1 MPTFIDECLMR
12 RGQFLCTMNHKP
24 TLSMRPIL
32 SASGTYNYKL
42 AKWLEEK
49 LKPLSVNQYTIDD
62 ALAFSKEIRKHPV
75 LEDDILVSYDVTS
88 LFTNVPVQETI
99 RILVEKAFTDN
110 WFNSTYDLNLQKDQL
125 TQLLRMASTD
135 QLFQFDGQLYEQ
147 CEGVAMG
154 SPLGSLLANV
164 FMCHLEERLSDNDL
178 IPSFYRR
185 YVDDT
190 LAIMPGLDAAES
202 FLGVLNG
209 LHPSIHFTMELSNND
224 SIPFIGTLITKNG
237 NKLETQVYRKPTNTG
252 LLLHFQSHTDL
263 RYKKC
268 LIKTMVHRTK
278 ELSSTHQAFVDE
290 CRHLKSMFHHLGYP
304 SSLVNCIIDKCDYSS
319 TPDAKTKSDETL
331 RVSIPFKDQVSANMV
346 KRQMRDLSSKIGI
359 DVQPIYTS
367 KKLEQDLKLKEIKPR
382 IVNQHSVVYCFK
394 CDLCDSNYVGY
405 TTRHLFQHI
414 ADHRYSAIGRHLRD
428 AHGTY
433 SMRASLECLKNAAR
447 NGIVL
452 FMKCCT

>member
-1 MPTFIDECLMR
+1 M
-12 RGQFLCTMNHKP
+12 
-24 TLSMRPIL
+24 
-32 SASGTYNYKL
+32 
-42 AKWLEEK
+42 
-49 LKPLSVNQYTIDD
+49 NQYTIDD
-62 ALAFSKEIRKHPV
+62 ALGFSKEIREHLV
-75 LEDDILVSYDVTS
+75 LEGDILASYDVTS

-99 RILVEKAFTDN
+99 NIIVEKAFTDN

-154 SPLGSLLANV
+154 SPLGPLLANV
-164 FMCHLEERLSDNDL
+164 FMCHLEERLSDDDL
-178 IPSFYRR
+178 IPSYYKR

-202 FLGVLNG
+202 FLNVLNG

-268 LIKTMVHRTK
+268 LIKTMVHRAK

-290 CRHLKSMFHHLGYP
+290 CRHLKSMFHRLGYP

-319 TPDAKTKSDETL
+319 TPDTKTKSDETL
-331 RVSIPFKDQVSANMV
+331 RVSIPFKDQVSVNIA

-359 DVQPIYTS
+359 DVQPVYTS

-405 TTRHLFQHI
+405 TTRHLFQRI

-428 AHGTY
+428 AHGNIDLLNESQFRMLKKCGTKWDFLVY
-433 SMRASLECLKNAAR
+433 EMLYIRTIRPNLNTQSDSIRAK
-447 NGIVL
+447 L
-452 FMKCCT
+452 FV

>member
-62 ALAFSKEIRKHPV
+62 ALGFSKEIRKHPV

-252 LLLHFQSHTDL
+252 LLLHFQSHRFAL
-263 RYKKC
+263 QEVSYQNNG
-268 LIKTMVHRTK
+268 
-278 ELSSTHQAFVDE
+278 SS
-290 CRHLKSMFHHLGYP
+290 CK
-304 SSLVNCIIDKCDYSS
+304 
-319 TPDAKTKSDETL
+319 
-331 RVSIPFKDQVSANMV
+331 
-346 KRQMRDLSSKIGI
+346 
-359 DVQPIYTS
+359 
-367 KKLEQDLKLKEIKPR
+367 
-382 IVNQHSVVYCFK
+382 
-394 CDLCDSNYVGY
+394 
-405 TTRHLFQHI
+405 
-414 ADHRYSAIGRHLRD
+414 
-428 AHGTY
+428 
-433 SMRASLECLKNAAR
+433 
-447 NGIVL
+447 GIVL
-452 FMKCCT
+452 YASSIRR